1 MSLNIWYSTE
11 PYEPKYLQISHE
23 ALSRYAKK
31 AKKDFDAF
39 RTHIHNHH
47 AQPATKDG
55 MFVLESFFGNNE
67 VLDFVVDYLI
77 FKGYTIKNNHKD
89 IDGDCIVVGYDGILI
104 NWSW

>member
-11 PYEPKYLQISHE
+11 PCEPKYLQISHE

-31 AKKDFDAF
+31 TKKDFDAF

-55 MFVLESFFGNNE
+55 MFVLESFFGGE
-67 VLDFVVDYLI
+67 VFDLVADYL
-77 FKGYTIKNNHKD
+77 KSEGYTVKEDYKD
-89 IDGDCIVVGYDGILI
+89 LEGECIIEGYDGILV